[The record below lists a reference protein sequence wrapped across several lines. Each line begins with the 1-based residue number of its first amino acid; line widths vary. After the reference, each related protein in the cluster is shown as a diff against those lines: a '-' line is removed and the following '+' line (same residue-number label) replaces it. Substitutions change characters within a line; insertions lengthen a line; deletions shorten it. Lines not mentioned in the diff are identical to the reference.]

1 MSDAQAN
8 GDGSDLEDEE
18 LEDEELDDDVVAV
31 GEVAVGEVAV
41 GEVAVVDEVA
51 LADDD
56 DSAELDDLEDDDDDE
71 DDDEV
76 DGNRAAGGL
85 SVGVLDYLA
94 RSIVD
99 DPDAVDI
106 EVEEGRRSVM
116 LRLHVAPSD
125 MGRVIGRRGRV
136 AQAIRT
142 VVRAAGAR
150 DEVDTSVDIV
160 D

>member
-1 MSDAQAN
+1 MSDQSAGA
-8 GDGSDLEDEE
+8 DLS
-18 LEDEELDDDVVAV
+18 
-31 GEVAVGEVAV
+31 
-41 GEVAVVDEVA
+41 VVDDEF
-51 LADDD
+51 
-56 DSAELDDLEDDDDDE
+56 EDDDDDE
-71 DDDEV
+71 LEDDDDEV
-76 DGNRAAGGL
+76 DGNRATGGM

-99 DPDAVDI
+99 EADAVDI

-116 LRLHVAPSD
+116 LRLRVSPSD

-150 DEVDTSVDIV
+150 EGVDTSVDIV